1 MSQNTE
7 DKTYDINIDRLK
19 AEAVANID
27 QSIIN
32 ELMEIDTSNEP
43 LIQNNPDMFSLN
55 ELSKSDAAELE
66 HYKTHQ
72 KAYWPAEEV
81 TMDRDIIDFVNIL
94 YDQTSF
100 DLTPTQKAENKK
112 KNDDARYFIKMI
124 LAFFAA
130 ADGIVNANIGR
141 LVNEITNPYVKLYY
155 TFQMMMEG
163 IHSESYSV
171 MLKTLVPDP
180 VELKNLFRAIYNSPS
195 IRQKAV
201 FALKYLE
208 HPDPTH
214 YINSKNSLALRLVA
228 AATTELIQFSS
239 SFAAIYWIRAASKG
253 KMVGLSQFN
262 KQIARDEGLHGTHHC
277 DLYNRE
283 IKNRLPVHIVYKV
296 LNEAYEFEKQFFSE
310 SLPVALVGIN
320 AGEMDIYVRMVVIRL
335 SEMLGYPPIA
345 PAVKNPFPFMEKINM
360 NGRENLHEVA
370 SGEYKNE
377 KAGDLIKWGAKMNF

>member
-1 MSQNTE
+1 MLSNE
-7 DKTYDINIDRLK
+7 YDINKLK
-19 AEAVANID
+19 ADAAADID
-27 QSIIN
+27 QSIID
-32 ELMEIDTSNEP
+32 ELKEIDTSNEP
-43 LIQNNPDMFSLN
+43 LIQDNPDMFSLN

-81 TMDRDIIDFVNIL
+81 SMTADINDWENIL
-94 YDQTSF
+94 YDQTSPN
-100 DLTPTQKAENKK
+100 LTEEQKIKNKS
-112 KNDDARYFIKMI
+112 KNDDARFFLKMT

-141 LVNEITNPYVKLYY
+141 FVNEITNPYVKLYY

-163 IHSESYSV
+163 IHSESYAI

-180 VELKNLFRAIYNSPS
+180 IELKELFRAIYNSPS

-208 HPDPTH
+208 HPDPNH
-214 YINSKNSLALRLVA
+214 YINSKKSLALRLVA
-228 AATTELIQFSS
+228 AATTELVQFSS
-239 SFAAIYWIRAASKG
+239 SFAAIYWIRSASKG

-262 KQIARDEGLHGTHHC
+262 KQIARDEGLHGSHHS

-283 IKNRLPVHIVYKV
+283 IKNRLPVKIVYKI
-296 LNEAYEFEKQFFSE
+296 LNEAYEFEKQFFSA

-320 AGEMDIYVRMVVIRL
+320 ADEMDIYVKMVVIRL
-335 SEMLGYPPIA
+335 SEMLGYPPIWK
-345 PAVKNPFPFMEKINM
+345 AVKNPFPFMEKINL
-360 NGRENLHEVA
+360 NAKDNLHEVA
-370 SGEYKNE
+370 SGEYQNAMIK
-377 KAGDLIKWGAKMNF
+377 DSIKWGAKMDF